1 MCSWQVFQYQWHDQ
15 PITYDVMLVLLSF
28 ILAWGEAWF
37 FDFRMVSIEQA
48 SLLHHS
54 EENTH
59 SDNTSQIPLETKAKE
74 IWGAA
79 PQRPNYSED
88 ERTPLLAGGGEGGM
102 LARYPLSLHYRK
114 ESSLETNLSSSNFHR
129 SKL

>member
-1 MCSWQVFQYQWHDQ
+1 
-15 PITYDVMLVLLSF
+15 MLVLLSF

-37 FDFRMVSIEQA
+37 FDFRMVSKHNCIIWKEK
-48 SLLHHS
+48 
-54 EENTH
+54 N
-59 SDNTSQIPLETKAKE
+59 NTSQIPLETKAKE

-102 LARYPLSLHYRK
+102 LARYLLSLNYRRRK
-114 ESSLETNLSSSNFHR
+114 KLLTQSQSNIIKLPKDR

>member
-37 FDFRMVSIEQA
+37 FDFRMVRRHLCILA
-48 SLLHHS
+48 LTNL
-54 EENTH
+54 
-59 SDNTSQIPLETKAKE
+59 SQIPLETKAKE

-79 PQRPNYSED
+79 PQRQNYSED

-102 LARYPLSLHYRK
+102 LAR
-114 ESSLETNLSSSNFHR
+114 
-129 SKL
+129 

>member
-1 MCSWQVFQYQWHDQ
+1 MCSLQVFQYQWHDQ

-37 FDFRMVSIEQA
+37 FDFRMVSK
-48 SLLHHS
+48 HHCCIIGG
-54 EENTH
+54 EKMLKILILT
-59 SDNTSQIPLETKAKE
+59 TQIPLETKAKE

-102 LARYPLSLHYRK
+102 LARFPLSLNHRK
-114 ESSLETNLSSSNFHR
+114 RDFT
-129 SKL
+129 

>member
-1 MCSWQVFQYQWHDQ
+1 MFQYQWHDQ

-37 FDFRMVSIEQA
+37 FDFRMVR
-48 SLLHHS
+48 
-54 EENTH
+54 TH
-59 SDNTSQIPLETKAKE
+59 PCIRRKFPFKALYSDNFSQIPLETKAKE

-79 PQRPNYSED
+79 PQRQDHLED

-102 LARYPLSLHYRK
+102 LARYWL
-114 ESSLETNLSSSNFHR
+114 
-129 SKL
+129 